1 MPSFWSVVVASTV
14 RFQTQGYERE
24 MARLNG
30 DFPHVPTVPASVS
43 VEAQDS
49 PVAVDSGS
57 LNLMPTEPETRLKLT
72 Q

>member
-1 MPSFWSVVVASTV
+1 MQELSTGSKWMAQDCHAKASGAMTSRV
-14 RFQTQGYERE
+14 MSPPHIQT
-24 MARLNG
+24 L
-30 DFPHVPTVPASVS
+30 PASVS

-57 LNLMPTEPETRLKLT
+57 LNLMPTETETRLKLT